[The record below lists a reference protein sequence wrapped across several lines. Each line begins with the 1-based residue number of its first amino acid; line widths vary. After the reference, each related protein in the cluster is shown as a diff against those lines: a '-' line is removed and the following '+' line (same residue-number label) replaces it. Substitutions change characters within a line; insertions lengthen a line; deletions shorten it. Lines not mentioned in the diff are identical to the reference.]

1 MSNAKN
7 SFDLSIQEAES
18 ILGFYDELNKDKLRS
33 KELEV
38 LKRAGL
44 IVALTAWET
53 YVEDRIEES
62 VKKLLSGISNAP
74 AAKFMALKLSDE
86 LKRFHTPNSDKTK
99 KLFLDYLGIDVH
111 KSWIWNNFEQSKV
124 KAKLDE
130 LVSKR
135 GEAAHRA
142 KNEELGNVKP
152 DLIKIDELRKSVTFL
167 KKLVEETDIYLSQM
181 LI

>member
-1 MSNAKN
+1 MSNSKN

-18 ILGFYDELNKDKLRS
+18 ILGFYDELNQNKLNS

-44 IVALTAWET
+44 IIALTAWET

-62 VKKLLSGISNAP
+62 VQGLLSKSANP
-74 AAKFMALKLSDE
+74 QVAKFMTSRLDDE
-86 LKRFHTPNSDKTK
+86 LKRFHNPNSEKTK
-99 KLFLDYLGIDVH
+99 KLFFDYLGIDLFNY
-111 KSWIWNNFEQSKV
+111 WGWNNFDLDKI
-124 KAKLDE
+124 KKTLDE

-142 KNEELGNVKP
+142 KTQAISNEP
-152 DLIKIDELRKSVTFL
+152 DLIKIEDLRKSITFL
-167 KKLVEETDIYLSQM
+167 RKLVETTDKALENDA
-181 LI
+181 

>member
-1 MSNAKN
+1 MSNSKN

-18 ILGFYDELNKDKLRS
+18 ILGFYNQLNQNKLNS

-44 IVALTAWET
+44 IIALTAWET

-62 VKKLLSGISNAP
+62 VSKLLVGLSRAQVG
-74 AAKFMALKLSDE
+74 KFMTSRLDEE
-86 LKRFHTPNSDKTK
+86 LKRFHNPNSEKTK
-99 KLFLDYLGIDVH
+99 KLFSDYLGIDIFNH
-111 KSWIWNNFEQSKV
+111 WDWNNFDLGKI
-124 KAKLDE
+124 KKTLDE

-142 KNEELGNVKP
+142 KIQAIGNEP
-152 DLIKIDELRKSVTFL
+152 DLIKIEELRKSIVFL
-167 KKLVEETDIYLSQM
+167 RKLVEITDKALDDNA
-181 LI
+181 